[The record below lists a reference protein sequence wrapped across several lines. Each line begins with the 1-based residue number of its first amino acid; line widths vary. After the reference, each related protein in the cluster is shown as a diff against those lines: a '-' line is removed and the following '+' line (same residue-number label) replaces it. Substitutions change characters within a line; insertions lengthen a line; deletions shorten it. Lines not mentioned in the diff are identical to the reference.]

1 MSELNPTLGI
11 CEEMRPQ
18 YEKGAD
24 LEVGRLR
31 TLSSNM
37 TKSPELRYVFIKKV
51 YFILTLQLA
60 LTVAVAIMVILVKLV
75 SHIFVSSGAGLARLG
90 VYICLSILPLIFLC
104 PLCYI
109 YQERHFN
116 FLLLGLFTVSTS
128 FAVGM
133 TRASTNG
140 KVILEAA
147 ILTAVVVLSLTL
159 YTFWAARRGHDLN
172 FLGPFLFAAL
182 WVVLVFALIQILF
195 PLGKLSTMI
204 YGGPAAMV
212 FSDYIVY
219 ETNNLIKLY
228 SYDLYIWA
236 AISLYLDILNLFLSL
251 LTLFRA
257 ADS

>member
-1 MSELNPTLGI
+1 MSEFNPTLGI
-11 CEEMRPQ
+11 CEEMQPQ
-18 YEKGAD
+18 HAKGSD

-31 TLSSNM
+31 ALSSNM
-37 TKSPELRYVFIKKV
+37 TQEP
-51 YFILTLQLA
+51 
-60 LTVAVAIMVILVKLV
+60 
-75 SHIFVSSGAGLARLG
+75 GAPIGLH
-90 VYICLSILPLIFLC
+90 
-104 PLCYI
+104 
-109 YQERHFN
+109 QE
-116 FLLLGLFTVSTS
+116 
-128 FAVGM
+128 
-133 TRASTNG
+133 G

-182 WVVLVFALIQILF
+182 WVVLVFALIQTLF

-219 ETNNLIKLY
+219 DTNNLIKRY
-228 SYDLYIWA
+228 SYDQYIWA

>member
-37 TKSPELRYVFIKKV
+37 TKSPELRYVFIKK
-51 YFILTLQLA
+51 
-60 LTVAVAIMVILVKLV
+60 
-75 SHIFVSSGAGLARLG
+75 
-90 VYICLSILPLIFLC
+90 
-104 PLCYI
+104 I